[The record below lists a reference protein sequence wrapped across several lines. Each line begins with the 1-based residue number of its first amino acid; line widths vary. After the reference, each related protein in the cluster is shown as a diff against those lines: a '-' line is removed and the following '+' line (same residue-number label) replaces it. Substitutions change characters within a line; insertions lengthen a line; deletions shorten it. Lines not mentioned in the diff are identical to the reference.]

1 MNRRDVLKSAAAL
14 AAFAPRLLRAQVRT
28 GISVVNAGGANVV
41 MFLSNEGAVLV
52 DSGPAGS
59 LASINTALGGAK
71 VQVLFNTHYHLDQTA
86 NNEAFAAQGAKIIS
100 QKRTQEW
107 LSHDYW
113 VPGEEKYVKEIGRAH
128 V

>member
-71 VQVLFNTHYHLDQTA
+71 VQVLFNTHYHLDQ
-86 NNEAFAAQGAKIIS
+86 
-100 QKRTQEW
+100 
-107 LSHDYW
+107 
-113 VPGEEKYVKEIGRAH
+113 IGRAH